1 MDSGSTSTP
10 DANRLRVI
18 SDTGQNL
25 RHDIDDAAAPKTTAH
40 GVLAPTGNLGVN
52 AGPSAE
58 FDIHYQA
65 SDRTNHGSAALAVDG
80 KWRFHEV
87 GVRTGNAALFG
98 AFPTARQV
106 LDVVLPLNQR

>member
-52 AGPSAE
+52 AGPSE
-58 FDIHYQA
+58 
-65 SDRTNHGSAALAVDG
+65 GALPG
-80 KWRFHEV
+80 
-87 GVRTGNAALFG
+87 G
-98 AFPTARQV
+98 AGGGTYRARGGQ
-106 LDVVLPLNQR
+106 